1 MNICTGSEFLAFERF
16 LYLSRVVLEPL
27 LLFAKYV
34 YSHVIISMSNGWNQ
48 WLNQCN
54 QWLIDAIDDLSM
66 TKNFVTH
73 RLVIDY
79 SLTSLMSLMSSI
91 SYVWLNAQPEKRA
104 TSSEYFLSYE
114 KAKLMRVEDNN
125 LALLKQNIVKFKI

>member
-1 MNICTGSEFLAFERF
+1 MT
-16 LYLSRVVLEPL
+16 
-27 LLFAKYV
+27 
-34 YSHVIISMSNGWNQ
+34 NQ
-48 WLNQCN
+48 
-54 QWLIDAIDDLSM
+54 LI
-66 TKNFVTH
+66 TY
-73 RLVIDY
+73 RLPIDY
-79 SLTSLMSLMSSI
+79 SLISLMSSI